1 MSRKAKK
8 NNHEVARAFLDR
20 WATDHGL
27 GTPQLAMLDARSG
40 EVQAR
45 SIKAGFAIGKYLY
58 VPKID
63 GEHDDRVE
71 DWFGTAEQALVEFLR
86 RNDARDFSAMTHQQ
100 WVHIVYGL
108 VGLAHRGAHDVEKL
122 RDAVKADKSLQKKL
136 NTSGNDHAIHHA
148 VVENVVNRINRDV
161 YRLLGGTLT
170 ILTDCTK
177 EVLVCDRPA
186 ICQVR
191 GEERTLLLP
200 LGPSTLGMMERPFQ
214 GQPVRVLSEAEH
226 GVNSGPLVDMLNSFT
241 IKRARRWVVGRDQ
254 AMLKSIA
261 ATVAQNAAE
270 ADDPVFYERISDEE
284 RDLLW
289 SFGHEPPE
297 E

>member
-8 NNHEVARAFLDR
+8 NNHEVARAFLNR

-27 GTPQLAMLDARSG
+27 DTPQLAMLDARSG
-40 EVQAR
+40 KVETR
-45 SIKAGFAIGKYLY
+45 SIKAGFAVGRYLY

-71 DWFGTAEQALVEFLR
+71 DWFGMAEQALVEFLR

-108 VGLAHRGAHDVEKL
+108 VGLAHRGAHDVAKL
-122 RDAVKADKSLQKKL
+122 REAVKADKSLQKKL

-191 GEERTLLLP
+191 GEERTLLVP
-200 LGPSTLGMMERPFQ
+200 LGPSTLAVMDRQSDGV
-214 GQPVRVLSEAEH
+214 PVKVISETEH
-226 GVNSGPLVDMLNSFT
+226 GVDSAKFVDMLNSFT

-254 AMLKSIA
+254 AMLKDIA
-261 ATVAQNAAE
+261 ATVVQNAAE
-270 ADDPVFYERISDEE
+270 ADEPVLYERISDEE